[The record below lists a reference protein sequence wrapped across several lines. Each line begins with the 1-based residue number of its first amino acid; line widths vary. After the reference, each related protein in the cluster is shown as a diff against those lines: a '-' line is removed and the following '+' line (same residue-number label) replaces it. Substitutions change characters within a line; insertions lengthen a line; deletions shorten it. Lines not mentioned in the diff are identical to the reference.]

1 MSADQDVPTTYAEA
15 AWERGAATAE
25 EHGRPREEVTP
36 AAESGGNDE
45 AEDAERKS
53 PARARD
59 SVPKFEAHAPK
70 NGTTHTNTGLTR
82 AYGEK
87 RAKKNW
93 CVSEIEAVMANGIV
107 QGSLT
112 TMLFLSLYLPDVW
125 TLVNPSND
133 ADVGLNAV
141 LFGCYGAFNLEMGL
155 LYLAR
160 DEYRTS
166 FFFAM
171 DMLGTQ
177 SILLDVT
184 MIARGTSRIG
194 VSGNTNVLRAAR
206 LAKIGAKSGRLAKLV
221 RVFRLLFSKH
231 EKKEES
237 DLKGADLVSAQLSK
251 LLAQRVALLVMIMLM
266 VTPFLQAPVTDLSVF
281 SFVEILSSTAIR
293 GIFETPEQW
302 ESLGD
307 TMYRFYNSKQ
317 HFANIA
323 YRQPLSLRVTDA
335 TGEQVLI
342 DKDYRRDFGN
352 VRSFNE
358 MVVTPLQS
366 QCCVRATFNIVK
378 QTNEEATA
386 SILLICLVVFLL
398 LGFAASFNHSVELLI
413 VNPLKRI
420 ITSLRESTIAAL
432 RSIHATASLEDE
444 GDGAAVNEDGE
455 TVLETDLLEIMVAKL
470 ARIVSKQTQRGNN
483 KKFIDDMDVDSNTAD
498 WLHSFLPED
507 TNSPRPDVVPGAHMM
522 RNLESRTSMLTL
534 TTKETRHLNDWHLD
548 PMELHPDDI
557 INFVSFIFHE
567 FNVLD
572 KFHITDA
579 QLHSFLV
586 AISRS
591 YKTEADGVPYHNWVH
606 AFDVTHTLYRFI
618 RLSRAFELYTS
629 LEILS
634 ALVAVVAH
642 DVGHPGVSNHFLVAT
657 RHPLATL
664 HNDRSPLENMHCA
677 TLYSILRDD
686 KVNVLRRLTEPQWR
700 DARKHVISM
709 ILNTDMT
716 HHFENVSKLQV
727 FYELEGAELGA
738 YWRAVA
744 AQDSQLPERP
754 AALNEVDKRMMIL
767 EILLHAADISNP
779 VKPFAIY
786 ERWAEKVMEE
796 FFRQGDRERALGLEV
811 APMYDRALADMP
823 TAQLGFVEF
832 IVSPLYLEI
841 LRFAPGLDQTIAHLL
856 ENHAEYTARAVAKL
870 EAAER
875 PESEKIAMLKAKPG
889 RLRAKFEE
897 KLGDTRVDPEMAAA
911 AEAAADA
918 RRGAGG
924 GGRRKSVTK
933 VAVGG
938 KKRASI
944 LQRAQSQ
951 RAWEPSP

>member
-293 GIFETPEQW
+293 GII
-302 ESLGD
+302 SARVG
-307 TMYRFYNSKQ
+307 
-317 HFANIA
+317 A
-323 YRQPLSLRVTDA
+323 LSVA
-335 TGEQVLI
+335 
-342 DKDYRRDFGN
+342 RR
-352 VRSFNE
+352 
-358 MVVTPLQS
+358 
-366 QCCVRATFNIVK
+366 A
-378 QTNEEATA
+378 QT
-386 SILLICLVVFLL
+386 
-398 LGFAASFNHSVELLI
+398 
-413 VNPLKRI
+413 R
-420 ITSLRESTIAAL
+420 
-432 RSIHATASLEDE
+432 
-444 GDGAAVNEDGE
+444 
-455 TVLETDLLEIMVAKL
+455 
-470 ARIVSKQTQRGNN
+470 
-483 KKFIDDMDVDSNTAD
+483 
-498 WLHSFLPED
+498 
-507 TNSPRPDVVPGAHMM
+507 
-522 RNLESRTSMLTL
+522 
-534 TTKETRHLNDWHLD
+534 
-548 PMELHPDDI
+548 
-557 INFVSFIFHE
+557 
-567 FNVLD
+567 
-572 KFHITDA
+572 
-579 QLHSFLV
+579 
-586 AISRS
+586 
-591 YKTEADGVPYHNWVH
+591 
-606 AFDVTHTLYRFI
+606 
-618 RLSRAFELYTS
+618 
-629 LEILS
+629 
-634 ALVAVVAH
+634 
-642 DVGHPGVSNHFLVAT
+642 
-657 RHPLATL
+657 
-664 HNDRSPLENMHCA
+664 
-677 TLYSILRDD
+677 
-686 KVNVLRRLTEPQWR
+686 
-700 DARKHVISM
+700 
-709 ILNTDMT
+709 
-716 HHFENVSKLQV
+716 
-727 FYELEGAELGA
+727 
-738 YWRAVA
+738 
-744 AQDSQLPERP
+744 
-754 AALNEVDKRMMIL
+754 
-767 EILLHAADISNP
+767 
-779 VKPFAIY
+779 
-786 ERWAEKVMEE
+786 
-796 FFRQGDRERALGLEV
+796 
-811 APMYDRALADMP
+811 
-823 TAQLGFVEF
+823 
-832 IVSPLYLEI
+832 
-841 LRFAPGLDQTIAHLL
+841 
-856 ENHAEYTARAVAKL
+856 ARAAG
-870 EAAER
+870 R
-875 PESEKIAMLKAKPG
+875 DPG
-889 RLRAKFEE
+889 
-897 KLGDTRVDPEMAAA
+897 P
-911 AEAAADA
+911 
-918 RRGAGG
+918 RR
-924 GGRRKSVTK
+924 
-933 VAVGG
+933 
-938 KKRASI
+938 RASC
-944 LQRAQSQ
+944 
-951 RAWEPSP
+951 PSAM